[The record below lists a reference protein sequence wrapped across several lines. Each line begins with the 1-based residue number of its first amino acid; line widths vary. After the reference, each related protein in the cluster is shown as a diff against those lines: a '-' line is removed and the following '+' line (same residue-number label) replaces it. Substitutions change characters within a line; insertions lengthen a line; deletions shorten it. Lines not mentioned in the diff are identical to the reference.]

1 MGIMFLGNE
10 ELGKKDDDHMPTK
23 LPLVRPRWN
32 AAPRPPRGKLVKRL
46 AIAFALGLFLYIFIS
61 NLPTDVPI
69 RDRRHPVYRP
79 AFDSGSPG
87 APKPKAKPKS
97 GWRPHRPSFLTPGTP
112 SEDSA
117 SSSSA
122 YNGPLLF
129 EKLLPSLQAIHA
141 TGGASPV
148 NKNILFAA
156 ASLKSAAL
164 LLPMACQMGD
174 EQRNYVHFALV
185 GGSDINMKRL
195 RALNGIDESCQVIFH
210 DARPDF
216 ATTSSPERLKRS
228 VARALFHINKYMHPQ
243 AAIVD
248 ASDLEEDY
256 FLSGIRRQ
264 AADSRIPLIELPENA
279 HSRLSWIT
287 QLDSSSLAAWD
298 KVRIDIL
305 VQAPPSG
312 SGSLIHLLKS
322 LSAADFSAGSTPH
335 LTIELPHGVDRAT
348 TEFLNTFQWPPG
360 RSKIPSHPR
369 QLTLR
374 HRIPR
379 DSLTE
384 EESAARFLE
393 SFWPS
398 NSKYSHVLVLSPQA
412 QLSPQF
418 FHYLKYSVLYYL
430 YSGTAAAQ
438 KWDSRLLGISLDL
451 PSTQLD
457 GSKPFNPPSGKGA
470 TSFLWQ
476 APNSNA
482 VLFTGQKWTELH
494 ALVSRLLEHQR
505 RTQPLPVFFT
515 EKLVSKKY
523 PSWLEHALKLSRAR
537 GYWTIYPSDVTARNL
552 ATIHSEL
559 YRAPEEY
566 EKELAGKELSK
577 SSEFPVSGG
586 TLFETL
592 PGGKLSSFDEM
603 PILLWDGQITA
614 LSGLDDAAA
623 AYANEFRLAVGGC
636 EALSPADL
644 TRKSSMS
651 DLFCMRDG

>member
-1 MGIMFLGNE
+1 MGIAFLGNE
-10 ELGKKDDDHMPTK
+10 GLGKKDDDHRPAK
-23 LPLVRPRWN
+23 LPSGLPRWN

-46 AIAFALGLFLYIFIS
+46 AIALALGFFLYIFIK
-61 NLPTDVPI
+61 NIPTDVPI
-69 RDRRHPVYRP
+69 RDRRHPVYLP
-79 AFDSGSPG
+79 PSDSGRPG
-87 APKPKAKPKS
+87 APKPKS
-97 GWRPHRPSFLTPGTP
+97 GWKPDRPSPPTPGSPGEDTAP
-112 SEDSA
+112 SSPD
-117 SSSSA
+117 

-129 EKLLPSLQAIHA
+129 EKLLPSLQAIHG
-141 TGGASPV
+141 TGGAAPV

-164 LLPMACQMGD
+164 LLPMACRMGD

-185 GGSDINMKRL
+185 GGSDIRMERL
-195 RALNGIDESCQVIFH
+195 RALNGIDKSCQVIFH

-228 VARALFHINKYMHPQ
+228 VVRALFHINKYMHPQ

-248 ASDLEEDY
+248 ASDSEEDY

-298 KVRIDIL
+298 KISIDIL
-305 VQAPPSG
+305 VRAPPSG
-312 SGSLIHLLKS
+312 SGSLINLLKS
-322 LSAADFSAGSTPH
+322 LSAADFSAGSVPH
-335 LTIELPHGVDRAT
+335 LTIELPHKVDRAAA
-348 TEFLNTFQWPPG
+348 EFLKTFQWPPG

-398 NSKYSHVLVLSPQA
+398 NPKYSHVLVLSPQA
-412 QLSPQF
+412 QLSAQF
-418 FHYLKYSVLYYL
+418 FHYLKFAVLYYL
-430 YSGTAAAQ
+430 HSGAAAAQ

-451 PSTQLD
+451 PSTHLD
-457 GSKPFNPPSGKGA
+457 GSTPFHPPLGMKAG
-470 TSFLWQ
+470 SFIWQ

-482 VLFTGQKWTELH
+482 MLFTGQKWTELH

-505 RTQPLPVFFT
+505 RTQSLPALFT

-523 PSWLEHALKLSRAR
+523 PSWLEHALKLSRVR
-537 GYWTIYPSDVTARNL
+537 GYWTVYPSDPVARNL
-552 ATIHSEL
+552 ATVHSEL

-566 EKELAGKELSK
+566 AKELAGKQLSQ
-577 SSEFPVSGG
+577 SPEFPVSAG
-586 TLFETL
+586 TLFESL

-623 AYANEFRLAVGGC
+623 AYANEFRRAVGGC

-644 TRKSSMS
+644 TRKSSMA
-651 DLFCMRDG
+651 DLFCTKDE